1 MFALNHD
8 RSKGGATVNRRRFLH
23 CGMALPAM
31 ACAVR
36 GSNSR
41 AEEKPVASDKITL
54 RDNFFGCIAACHVG
68 SSMGAPCE
76 GWLYERIEA
85 KFGTIDRLMPYQ
97 HYNNG
102 WNREPGTTEDG
113 CERQKLMITAIME
126 KKDRVN
132 AEDVRKIW
140 VRDMKPE
147 QAGMISEPFEMKL
160 LEMAKSG
167 IPACD
172 IGRYCDY
179 AGLNSFARSC
189 HPIGLINAGDVEGA
203 VTDAFEVG
211 QLYQTTNSRGLQWA
225 AITAMAI
232 AAAAKPGA
240 TADSVL
246 NTVLAGD
253 PRFGK
258 DFGEMRA
265 ASEIERG
272 LARTKDCGDFRQM
285 RKVFDSIYSGSGTP
299 YAFSSANEVV
309 TKAICIFRMVRGNP
323 REAIIAAVNFGR
335 DTDCLAAIAGGIS
348 GALSGPGSIP
358 EEWIKQVDFATKRMP
373 VTNSRRTLREHA
385 EGLYEA
391 YRARLRKLRTFADT
405 MEQA

>member
-1 MFALNHD
+1 M
-8 RSKGGATVNRRRFLH
+8 NRRRFLH
-23 CGMALPAM
+23 HGLVLPA
-31 ACAVR
+31 AALAAK
-36 GSNSR
+36 GSLEAFQGGAAAGS
-41 AEEKPVASDKITL
+41 KISL
-54 RDNFFGCIAACHVG
+54 RDKFLGCIVGCHVG

-76 GWLYERIEA
+76 SWPYEQVEA
-85 KFGTIDRLMPYQ
+85 KYGTIDKLMPYQ

-102 WNREPGTTEDG
+102 WNREAGTTEDG
-113 CERQKLMITAIME
+113 CERQKLMITAIIE

-147 QAGMISEPFEMKL
+147 QAGMISEAFEMRL

-203 VTDAFEVG
+203 VTDVFEVG

-225 AITAMAI
+225 AVTGMSI
-232 AAAAKPGA
+232 AAATRPGA
-240 TADSVL
+240 TVDSVL
-246 NTVLAGD
+246 GAIQNGD

-265 ASEIERG
+265 WREIERA
-272 LARTKDCGDFRQM
+272 LTRTKACRDFREM

-309 TKAICIFRMVRGNP
+309 TKAICIFSMVKGNTKD
-323 REAIIAAVNFGR
+323 AIIAAVNLGR
-335 DTDCLAAIAGGIS
+335 DTDCLAAVAAGIS
-348 GALSGPGSIP
+348 GALSGAGAIP
-358 EEWIKQVDFATKRMP
+358 TEWIKQVDYATSKMP
-373 VTNSRRTLREHA
+373 VTNNRRTLREHA
-385 EGLYEA
+385 DGLYEA
-391 YRARLRKLRTFADT
+391 YRARLRKMRAFADE